1 VREEKNNTKTQPM
14 KKNTQLKIAL
24 ALAVM
29 LSLAGCSLFGT
40 NPSAP
45 VAAEHFLFDV
55 QTNHTLLVTT
65 TPTGGLVTNDQL
77 SYVLTTKPAT
87 AAAVNTAGTVANTFL
102 PGVGS
107 LASMGILALLGL
119 WAQLR
124 GQKSS
129 NTADAIAQEVETIRE
144 FIKTLPNGTKYDTAI
159 TSWLQTHQVETG
171 TANQVLSILENTV
184 SNPDALAAVTEIKN
198 TLTAASTP

>member
-1 VREEKNNTKTQPM
+1 M